1 MKGQQQPS
9 PSWSAAAGHTAR
21 LPGSAWEC
29 WSLWALCS
37 PWALFHCAPW
47 HQVAVA
53 GKKKEMLFSKCCG
66 MRLNASQLNT
76 ENITKSTRAN
86 NQVGGGVQ
94 RALCAA
100 STWPERFVVSS
111 LSLVLVIVP
120 QHLWFICYF
129 LVCFVWWGWYCEA
142 VLKVK
147 HHPSLMSCQ
156 YQQWPL
162 ASGGRINSG
171 QGRQSLNS

>member
-21 LPGSAWEC
+21 LPGSASEC
-29 WSLWALCS
+29 WSLWALCSLCS

-66 MRLNASQLNT
+66 MRLNASQLNI

-86 NQVGGGVQ
+86 NQVGGGVLQ
-94 RALCAA
+94 ALCAA
-100 STWPERFVVSS
+100 STWPENLWSHPFLFFWL
-111 LSLVLVIVP
+111 LSHNTFGLSAIFWLVL
-120 QHLWFICYF
+120 L
-129 LVCFVWWGWYCEA
+129 
-142 VLKVK
+142 
-147 HHPSLMSCQ
+147 
-156 YQQWPL
+156 
-162 ASGGRINSG
+162 GGAG
-171 QGRQSLNS
+171 TVRQF